1 MEIKSLLS
9 CKKTYRQHYS
19 LPPNQKRNLI
29 NHNSKK
35 EKPIMTLKHIQ
46 IYFIRISIQ
55 HQVELSNVI
64 ILNLKHQNTLDYYF
78 HFENQLIKIR
88 LSKS

>member
-1 MEIKSLLS
+1 
-9 CKKTYRQHYS
+9 
-19 LPPNQKRNLI
+19 
-29 NHNSKK
+29 
-35 EKPIMTLKHIQ
+35 MTLKHIQ

-55 HQVELSNVI
+55 
-64 ILNLKHQNTLDYYF
+64 LNLKHQNTLDYYF